1 MGGGGGDH
9 GCLID
14 RYYLIRFVVRV
25 HKIIDID
32 KKKMEGKK
40 RKEIFEIGSNSDQV
54 LRIFSLYLRRI
65 FVLDY
70 ERA

>member
-1 MGGGGGDH
+1 MGGDH
-9 GCLID
+9 GWLID
-14 RYYLIRFVVRV
+14 RSYLIRFVVRV
-25 HKIIDID
+25 HKIIDE
-32 KKKMEGKK
+32 KKMEGKK

-65 FVLDY
+65 YVLDY